1 MSALACRN
9 ASGTIVQGDIL
20 CNGQR
25 VGPFMHR
32 MSGFVHQDDLFHASL
47 TVFEHMYFMVSVNDI
62 VFVFLFFFITISVYQ
77 CQRGAHTE
85 YFYLHSNWF
94 QAHLR
99 LDRRV
104 TKEQKT
110 QLIRDLLDRT
120 GLTKC
125 ANTKIGDA
133 HNSKML
139 SGGEKKRLAFAT
151 ELLNSPSVL
160 FCDEPTTGLGKLR

>member
-1 MSALACRN
+1 M
-9 ASGTIVQGDIL
+9 T
-20 CNGQR
+20 
-25 VGPFMHR
+25 
-32 MSGFVHQDDLFHASL
+32 LFSSS
-47 TVFEHMYFMVSVNDI
+47 FS
-62 VFVFLFFFITISVYQ
+62 FFFINISVYQ
-77 CQRGAHTE
+77 CQRGAYTD